1 MWGTSSKIQK
11 IFHTHGLNR
20 IVIHFTQDIVMD
32 PSVTMS
38 FPTFPIQPP
47 TVNIAACH
55 LTIVRTIHLA
65 HCARVRNIQKKLKI
79 NDATAFFV
87 PLRNV
92 VFQHY
97 VIVILDLV
105 VPVEIVQTLMTVKK
119 AAHPVIL
126 DIG

>member
-1 MWGTSSKIQK
+1 
-11 IFHTHGLNR
+11 
-20 IVIHFTQDIVMD
+20 
-32 PSVTMS
+32 MS

-87 PLRNV
+87 PLLNV
-92 VFQHY
+92 VWKHY
-97 VIVILDLV
+97 VNVFLAQV
-105 VPVEIVQTLMTVKK
+105 VPVEIVQPLVNL
-119 AAHPVIL
+119 AAHPVVL

>member
-1 MWGTSSKIQK
+1 
-11 IFHTHGLNR
+11 
-20 IVIHFTQDIVMD
+20 
-32 PSVTMS
+32 MS

-47 TVNIAACH
+47 TVNIAAYH

-87 PLRNV
+87 PLMNV
-92 VFQHY
+92 VIKQNVS
-97 VIVILDLV
+97 VIMAKV
-105 VPVEIVQTLMTVKK
+105 VPVEIVQPLVTVDI

-126 DIG
+126 AIG